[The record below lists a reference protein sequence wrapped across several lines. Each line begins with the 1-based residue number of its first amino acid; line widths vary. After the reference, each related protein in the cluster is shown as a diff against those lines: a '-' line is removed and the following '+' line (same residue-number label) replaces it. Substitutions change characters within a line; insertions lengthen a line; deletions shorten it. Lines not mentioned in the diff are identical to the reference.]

1 MVPRGTLTCYSSPE
15 ATSMAERQPTDDL
28 IIEGARQN
36 NLKNIDLRLPHN
48 ALTVVTGISGSGK
61 SSLAFDT
68 LFAEGQWRYVESLS
82 PYTRMFL
89 SRVSRPTVDRL
100 LNIRPAIAL
109 EQKNPVRTSR
119 STVGTASEIAD
130 YLRLLYAKIGRATC
144 PDCQLEAKAHHP
156 ITAADE
162 LLKDYPQERAM
173 IMFPVARPKAGQISD
188 FAASLLKRG
197 YLRLQYGDQL
207 LNLNAD
213 RLPKRFSK
221 IPLRVVV
228 DRLVLQPDDRS
239 RLVDSLETAF
249 QEGQGEAYVEVVG
262 IRALAYSTT
271 LRCPQCART
280 FDPVRP
286 VLFSFNHALG
296 ACPECKGFG
305 NILHYDENLIV
316 PDPMKALKDGAIEPW
331 TKPSNQ
337 WWEKQLLRGLK
348 QRKVDIEKPYAHLS
362 DRERTMIWEGEGR
375 MDGINEFFRYLEGKR
390 YKLHVRVFLSRY
402 RSPRPCPTCKG
413 SRLQPNALLVKVNG
427 YHIHEVSQW
436 TVEAVRAWLRALK
449 LSNQETQLAQDL
461 LRILDNKLSFL
472 LRVGLNYLALNR
484 ESRTLSGGEAQR
496 IALAHQLGSKLVG
509 TLYVLDEPTI
519 GLHAR
524 DTDALATLL
533 KELAT
538 HGNTVVTVEHDQ
550 QVIERADYV
559 VELGPGSGEKGG
571 EIVCSAPYAQ
581 FVKDQ
586 RAVTAK
592 YLRGEDSIP
601 LSQSR
606 RSGNGKALTI
616 RGAREHN
623 LKNLTVRFPIGMLIC
638 VTGVSGSGKS
648 TLVTDTLY
656 PAAARALRAE
666 LPPLPEFTAIAG
678 LEQFRTVRLID
689 QEPIGRTPRSNP
701 ITYMKGWQAIRQL
714 YAQSPEAKHR
724 GLTPAH
730 FSFNTGAGRCA
741 RCQGQG
747 HEKLEMYFFEDLY
760 VTCED
765 CDGRRFKPEVLEVR
779 VRGYSIH
786 DVLNMTVQDTLLE
799 FGELAPT
806 LQPPLQLLD
815 SLGLGYLRLGQPA
828 TSLSGGESQRLKIA
842 AELANLPTHQRS
854 GEYPLGVLYI
864 LDEPTTG
871 LHLEDIKKLLLV
883 LNRLVDAGNTVVV
896 VEHHLDI
903 IKSADWIIDLGPEGG
918 EEGGYLVAQGRPE
931 EIAEV
936 ENSYTGQFLRTTL
949 IRKPASPHHVS
960 NSTRV
965 KAKAGVK
972 R

>member
-1 MVPRGTLTCYSSPE
+1 MTDKPHS
-15 ATSMAERQPTDDL
+15 DDL

-36 NLKNIDLRLPHN
+36 NLKNIDLRIPHN

-89 SRVSRPTVDRL
+89 ARVSRPTVDRL
-100 LNIRPAIAL
+100 TNIRPAIAL

-130 YLRLLYAKIGRATC
+130 YLRLLFAKIGRATC
-144 PDCQLEAKAHHP
+144 PDCQLEAKTHHP
-156 ITAADE
+156 ASVADE
-162 LLKDYPQERAM
+162 LLNDFPQGRALV
-173 IMFPVARPKAGQISD
+173 MFPIDHPKASQISD
-188 FAASLLKRG
+188 FAGSLLKRG

-213 RLPKRFSK
+213 PLPKRFKK

-228 DRLVLQPDDRS
+228 DRLVLRPDDRP

-249 QEGQGEAYVEVVG
+249 REGHGMAHVEVVG
-262 IRALAYSTT
+262 AKTFTFSTT
-271 LRCPQCART
+271 LRCPQCGRR

-316 PDPMKALKDGAIEPW
+316 PDPTRSLANGAIEPW

-337 WWEKQLLRGLK
+337 WWEKQLLKGLK
-348 QRKVDIEKPYAHLS
+348 QLGVDIEKPYAHLS
-362 DRERTMIWEGEGR
+362 DKERQMVWDGEGR
-375 MDGINEFFRYLEGKR
+375 MDGINEFFEYLEGKR

-402 RSPRPCPTCKG
+402 RSPRTCKVCKG
-413 SRLQPNALLVKVNG
+413 SRLQPNALLVKIKG
-427 YHIHEVSQW
+427 HHIHEVSQW
-436 TVEAVRAWLRALK
+436 TVEALKAWLRSLI
-449 LSNQETQLAQDL
+449 LSDQEAEIAHDL
-461 LRILDNKLSFL
+461 FTVLDNKLSFL
-472 LRVGLNYLALNR
+472 LRVGLNYLSLNR

-496 IALAHQLGSKLVG
+496 IALANQLGSQLVG

-519 GLHAR
+519 GLHPR
-524 DTDALATLL
+524 DTAALASLL
-533 KELAT
+533 KELAKQ
-538 HGNTVVTVEHDQ
+538 GNTVVTVEHDQ
-550 QVIERADYV
+550 HVIQQADYV
-559 VELGPGSGEKGG
+559 VELGPGSGENGG
-571 EIVCSAPYAQ
+571 EIVCSAPYPQ
-581 FVKDQ
+581 FMNDQ
-586 RAVTAK
+586 RAVTARF
-592 YLRGEDSIP
+592 LRGEDSIP
-601 LSQSR
+601 IPHQR
-606 RSGNGKALTI
+606 RPGNSKSLTI
-616 RGAREHN
+616 KGAREHN
-623 LKNLTVRFPIGMLIC
+623 LKNLTVRLPLGTLIGI
-638 VTGVSGSGKS
+638 TGVSGSGKS

-666 LPPLPEFTAIAG
+666 LPPVGQVETISG
-678 LEQFRTVRLID
+678 LEYFRTVRLIN
-689 QEPIGRTPRSNP
+689 QEPIGKTPRSNP
-701 ITYMKGWQAIRQL
+701 ITYMKAFQTIRQL
-714 YAQSPEAKHR
+714 YAQSPEAKHH
-724 GLTPAH
+724 GLTAAH
-730 FSFNTGAGRCA
+730 FSFNTGSGRCP

-765 CDGRRFKPEVLEVR
+765 CEGRRFKPEVLAVR

-786 DVLNMTVQDTLLE
+786 DVLSLTVQDALSE
-799 FGELAPT
+799 FGELSPS
-806 LQPPLQLLD
+806 LKPPLQLLD

-842 AELANLPTHQRS
+842 AELAHLPTRHHLGKTTQ
-854 GEYPLGVLYI
+854 GVLYI

-883 LNRLVDAGNTVVV
+883 LNRLVDAGHTVVV
-896 VEHHLDI
+896 VEHHLDV
-903 IKSADWIIDLGPEGG
+903 IKCADWIIDLGPEGG
-918 EEGGYLVAQGRPE
+918 EQGGYLVAEGRPE
-931 EIAEV
+931 DVAKIKT
-936 ENSYTGQFLRTTL
+936 SYTGQFLRTTL
-949 IRKPASPHHVS
+949 RRQPTYSHPVREKARL
-960 NSTRV
+960 RV
-965 KAKAGVK
+965 KDTEE